1 MKVGSAMREKWV
13 RLCFFVFLVPGLSL
27 AQKTQQ
33 DKVSE
38 KLKLPEDP
46 PLVAIGETSHLT
58 FEVSP
63 LSGKGLLSDQTREA
77 LKAILKLNKNAPIVH
92 IRAFSA
98 GNGDVRRIP
107 QIVADV
113 LGDKHSPLPSV
124 SVVQAGDLTLDGA
137 QVVLETISVS
147 KKEVSKEGL
156 TFVPAQT
163 VIADQTDSPAKP
175 LLQKAMDQLAA
186 KMSGTPVAVTCYV
199 SAFQA
204 GEDLLAMVQSR
215 FSGAAVN
222 LVQPRRLPWRTA
234 AACEG
239 TVRGGT
245 SAARL
250 AFSGTQVAFGSEEKD
265 AALAVQRL
273 DRALTEVGAPAS
285 KDAALVR
292 LYVLSPEIGPIA
304 QKQVTGT
311 LIPVENVAAS
321 TAGFA
326 LDAVAPVR

>member
-1 MKVGSAMREKWV
+1 MKVGSEMRKKWV
-13 RLCFFVFLVPGLSL
+13 RFCFLAVLGAGLAL
-27 AQKTQQ
+27 GQKTQQ
-33 DKVSE
+33 DKVSD

-46 PLVAIGETSHLT
+46 PLVAVGETSHLT

-63 LSGKGLLSDQTREA
+63 LSGKGLLSEQTRDA
-77 LKAILKLNKNAPIVH
+77 LKAILKLNKNTPIVH

-113 LGDKHSPLPSV
+113 LGDKHSLPSV

-147 KKEVSKEGL
+147 KKEVSKEGV

-163 VIADQTDSPAKP
+163 VVADQADSSAKP

-199 SAFQA
+199 SSLEG

-215 FSGAAVN
+215 FVGAAVN
-222 LVQPRRLPWRTA
+222 LVQPRRIPWRVS

-239 TVRGGT
+239 AVRGGT

-285 KDAALVR
+285 KDAAVVR
-292 LYVLSPEIGPIA
+292 LYILSPDIGPIA
-304 QKQVTGT
+304 EKHVSGT